1 MNWDDLRYFLAVA
14 REGQML
20 GAASRLGVSQARL
33 SRHVAALE
41 EAIGARLFERTTRG
55 STLTEDGVALFATAE
70 RIEAEVL
77 DGTARM
83 RGQDEVAGTIRIGAP
98 DGFGSAFL
106 APRLGKFR
114 DAYPDLRIQLVPV
127 PRSFSLSEREADLA
141 IMVGRPNKGR
151 LRVKKL
157 VDYSLGLYASEG
169 YLARAGTPR
178 SIDDLRSHTL
188 IGYVDDLI
196 YTPELNYAL
205 EFVRDW
211 RSDIEVSTAI
221 GQFEAVRSGTGIGI
235 CHDFM
240 ATEEPGLVRLFPN
253 LSVTRSYW
261 LVWHENQAVARRVQA
276 VVELLDELVRGDRML
291 FDATKAP
298 RQSRVASRSSP
309 SDAS

>member
-41 EAIGARLFERTTRG
+41 EAVGARLFERTTRG
-55 STLTEDGVALFATAE
+55 STLTEDGAALFATAE

-77 DGTARM
+77 AGTSRL
-83 RGQDEVAGTIRIGAP
+83 RGGDEVAGTIRIGAP

-114 DAYPDLRIQLVPV
+114 DAYPGLRVQLVPV

-141 IMVGRPNKGR
+141 VMVGRPDKGR

-157 VDYSLGLYASEG
+157 VDYSLGLYASED
-169 YLARAGTPR
+169 YVTRCGTPTQL
-178 SIDDLRSHTL
+178 DELKSHTL

-196 YTPELNYAL
+196 YTPELNYAS
-205 EFVRDW
+205 EFIRGW

-221 GQFEAVRSGTGIGI
+221 GQFEAVRSGVGIGI

-240 ATEEPGLVRLFPN
+240 AVGTSNLVRLFPD

-261 LVWHENQAVARRVQA
+261 LVWHENQAVARRVRA
-276 VVELLDELVRGDRML
+276 VVDLLEQILSEDRGMFL
-291 FDATKAP
+291 P
-298 RQSRVASRSSP
+298 ASEP
-309 SDAS
+309 

>member
-20 GAASRLGVSQARL
+20 GAAARLGVSQARL

-41 EAIGARLFERTTRG
+41 EAVGARLFERTTRG
-55 STLTEDGVALFATAE
+55 STLTEDGGALFETAE

-77 DGTARM
+77 AGTAQMQGRN
-83 RGQDEVAGTIRIGAP
+83 EVAGAIRIGAP

-106 APRLGKFR
+106 ASRLGKFR
-114 DAYPDLRIQLVPV
+114 ETYPDLRVQLVPV

-141 IMVGRPNKGR
+141 IMVGRPDKGR
-151 LRVKKL
+151 LRVRKL
-157 VDYSLGLYASEG
+157 VDYSLGIYASED
-169 YLARAGTPR
+169 YLARTGKPET
-178 SIDDLRSHTL
+178 IEKLRSHTL

-205 EFVRDW
+205 EFARDW
-211 RSDIEVSTAI
+211 KSDIEVSTAI
-221 GQFEAVRSGTGIGI
+221 GQYEAVCAGVGVGI

-240 ATEEPGLVRLFPN
+240 VAAEPRLVRLFPD

-276 VVELLDELVRGDRML
+276 VVKLLDEIVREEHHIFMRPL
-291 FDATKAP
+291 QA
-298 RQSRVASRSSP
+298 
-309 SDAS
+309 

>member
-20 GAASRLGVSQARL
+20 GAAARLGVSQARL

-41 EAIGARLFERTTRG
+41 EAVGARLFERTTRG
-55 STLTEDGVALFATAE
+55 STLTEDGAALFATAE
-70 RIEAEVL
+70 RIEAEVVA
-77 DGTARM
+77 GTSRL
-83 RGQDEVAGTIRIGAP
+83 RGGDEVAGTIRIGAP

-114 DAYPDLRIQLVPV
+114 DAYPGLRVQLVPV

-141 IMVGRPNKGR
+141 IMVGRPDKGR

-157 VDYSLGLYASEG
+157 VDYSLGLYASED
-169 YLARAGTPR
+169 YLARSGTPTQL
-178 SIDDLRSHTL
+178 DDLKSHTL

-196 YTPELNYAL
+196 YTPELSYAS
-205 EFVRDW
+205 EFIRGW

-221 GQFEAVRSGTGIGI
+221 GQFEAVRSGAGIGI

-240 ATEEPGLVRLFPN
+240 IAENPDLVRLFPDK
-253 LSVTRSYW
+253 SVTRSYW
-261 LVWHENQAVARRVQA
+261 LVWHENQAVARRVRA
-276 VVELLDELVRGDRML
+276 VVEVLDEIAKEHLHL
-291 FDATKAP
+291 FSKKD
-298 RQSRVASRSSP
+298 
-309 SDAS
+309 

>member
-20 GAASRLGVSQARL
+20 GAATRLGVSQARL

-41 EAIGARLFERTTRG
+41 EAVGARLFDRTTRG
-55 STLTEDGVALFATAE
+55 STLTEDGRALFKTAE

-77 DGTARM
+77 AGAARM
-83 RGQDEVAGTIRIGAP
+83 RGRDEVAGTIRIGAP

-106 APRLGKFR
+106 APRLGRFR
-114 DAYPDLRIQLVPV
+114 AAYPDLRIQLVPV

-141 IMVGRPNKGR
+141 IMVGRPDKGR
-151 LRVKKL
+151 LRVRKL
-157 VDYSLGLYASEG
+157 VDYSLGLYASED
-169 YLARAGTPR
+169 YLARAGQPGKV
-178 SIDDLRSHTL
+178 DDLGSHTL

-196 YTPELNYAL
+196 YTPELNYAS

-211 RSDIEVSTAI
+211 RSDVEVSTAI
-221 GQFEAVRSGTGIGI
+221 GQFEAVRAGTGIGI

-240 ATEEPGLVRLFPN
+240 ASTSSGLVRLFPE

-261 LVWHENQAVARRVQA
+261 IVWHENQAVARRVQA
-276 VVELLDELVRGDRML
+276 VAELLDRIVRDERHL
-291 FDATKAP
+291 FAAE
-298 RQSRVASRSSP
+298 
-309 SDAS
+309 